1 MRFLYLNWL
10 IVAKPL
16 RRYSLAAGNAITV
29 SDFLSNRFH
38 EKKKVI
44 MAIASVF
51 ILVFFAVYAGSCFV
65 TCGKLFSKLF
75 GQNYQLMMVVGAL
88 FVLLYTFL
96 GGFKAVCW
104 TDFFQGL
111 LMLVAVLA
119 VAVLL
124 PRRHL

>member
-1 MRFLYLNWL
+1 M
-10 IVAKPL
+10 
-16 RRYSLAAGNAITV
+16 

-88 FVLLYTFL
+88 FVLLTRSS
-96 GGFKAVCW
+96 A
-104 TDFFQGL
+104 
-111 LMLVAVLA
+111 AS
-119 VAVLL
+119 L
-124 PRRHL
+124 PNLRPTSYRPL

>member
-1 MRFLYLNWL
+1 M
-10 IVAKPL
+10 P
-16 RRYSLAAGNAITV
+16 
-29 SDFLSNRFH
+29 DFLSNRFH

-51 ILVFFAVYAGSCFV
+51 ILVFFAVYAGSYFV

-96 GGFKAVCW
+96 GGFLAESASDFMQAVVMIFALV
-104 TDFFQGL
+104 TVLVLGL
-111 LMLVAVLA
+111 LLRALHMGVL
-119 VAVLL
+119 
-124 PRRHL
+124 